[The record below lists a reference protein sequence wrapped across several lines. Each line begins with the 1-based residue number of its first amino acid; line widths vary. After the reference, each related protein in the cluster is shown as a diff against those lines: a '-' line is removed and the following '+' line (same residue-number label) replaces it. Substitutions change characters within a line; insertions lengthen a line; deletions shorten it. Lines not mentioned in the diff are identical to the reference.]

1 MLAQIVFL
9 LFLGGIMKKFVLFT
23 LMTLFCM
30 TLFAEKVYRSDG
42 TFFEIQRNGNVFAS
56 KIDAVSL
63 KAPENYKMKWR
74 SNDGFIVID
83 KKNQGNLPVYLSGM
97 NFVIADSKL
106 FYRGAKSVEFI
117 EQKYNIKAVELM
129 SGYDYI
135 KFDGATDSVKIAQQI
150 VENGDGFAFPN
161 LYRRYELKSV
171 NPVKFPIKDKYYTEG
186 YQWSLKN
193 TGKAIGFYDD
203 EIETLKHADVKFE
216 EAMEFIYNQIEAGN
230 LENFNEKTKVAIMD
244 SGVDFE
250 HPDLKNKLEDGF
262 NMVHEGE
269 TGNPGTYIPDPEDP
283 MSDASY
289 YSHGTNCAG
298 VAAAEGNEIGTVGI
312 CPWCGIYPVTYMEGG
327 IGTMESGEKLMEV
340 YEKYTADPE
349 IVAINC
355 SFGPMAVYDN
365 IPASQDEIESHKKFM
380 EEGRNGKGG
389 VIVYASGNDGIDAA
403 YTGILSYEFKL
414 KRGEGCKKTEEEGE
428 SEGECKKVTS
438 SVVTVGASSAWDT
451 RVTYSNYGDMI
462 DIVAPSLSI
471 RPRVGI
477 ATSFLT
483 GYGDLDDDYTNQF
496 SGTSSSTPVITG
508 AFGVIFSVNPELTL
522 EEAIYILHESA
533 DKINPETGFYDK
545 DGHSIKFGYGR
556 LNLLKAVRL
565 AMGLD
570 MCEESADEVADN
582 LDNNCDGSVDE
593 GLNKDISKVSAK
605 CKEAK
610 DCETAD
616 FKGDDVDCLTGE
628 FGKFKLNDG
637 YCIIKNNNF
646 ACPDGT
652 AQNSDYDPECLLE
665 CNAAHPCPEGFG
677 CTDEMLGKCFPE
689 CSEDTDCSKDAYCDK
704 TTKLC
709 HLNPSEPMG
718 ACETNEDCKYN
729 AQCMTEIPGG
739 MCIIMCGNDDR
750 CNDEEDGANK
760 CAEVDFGMYGIY
772 NICLPGCEDDSQC
785 RSFGFGPDYD
795 MKCHKIYNGKENIC
809 GMPCSKDEECRD
821 YDDETKCVESR
832 CVPRNDPDETDSD
845 TAADEEPADDSD
857 DDMTLDDDQPVKKK
871 SSGCSITTL

>member
-1 MLAQIVFL
+1 
-9 LFLGGIMKKFVLFT
+9 
-23 LMTLFCM
+23 
-30 TLFAEKVYRSDG
+30 
-42 TFFEIQRNGNVFAS
+42 
-56 KIDAVSL
+56 
-63 KAPENYKMKWR
+63 
-74 SNDGFIVID
+74 
-83 KKNQGNLPVYLSGM
+83 
-97 NFVIADSKL
+97 
-106 FYRGAKSVEFI
+106 
-117 EQKYNIKAVELM
+117 
-129 SGYDYI
+129 
-135 KFDGATDSVKIAQQI
+135 
-150 VENGDGFAFPN
+150 
-161 LYRRYELKSV
+161 
-171 NPVKFPIKDKYYTEG
+171 
-186 YQWSLKN
+186 
-193 TGKAIGFYDD
+193 
-203 EIETLKHADVKFE
+203 
-216 EAMEFIYNQIEAGN
+216 
-230 LENFNEKTKVAIMD
+230 
-244 SGVDFE
+244 
-250 HPDLKNKLEDGF
+250 
-262 NMVHEGE
+262 
-269 TGNPGTYIPDPEDP
+269 
-283 MSDASY
+283 
-289 YSHGTNCAG
+289 
-298 VAAAEGNEIGTVGI
+298 
-312 CPWCGIYPVTYMEGG
+312 
-327 IGTMESGEKLMEV
+327 
-340 YEKYTADPE
+340 
-349 IVAINC
+349 
-355 SFGPMAVYDN
+355 
-365 IPASQDEIESHKKFM
+365 
-380 EEGRNGKGG
+380 
-389 VIVYASGNDGIDAA
+389 
-403 YTGILSYEFKL
+403 
-414 KRGEGCKKTEEEGE
+414 
-428 SEGECKKVTS
+428 
-438 SVVTVGASSAWDT
+438 
-451 RVTYSNYGDMI
+451 MI

-533 DKINPETGFYDK
+533 DKVNPETGFYDK

-570 MCEESADEVADN
+570 MCEESTDEVADN

-760 CAEVDFGMYGIY
+760 CAEVDFGPYGIY

-795 MKCHKIYNGKENIC
+795 MKCHKLYNGKENIC